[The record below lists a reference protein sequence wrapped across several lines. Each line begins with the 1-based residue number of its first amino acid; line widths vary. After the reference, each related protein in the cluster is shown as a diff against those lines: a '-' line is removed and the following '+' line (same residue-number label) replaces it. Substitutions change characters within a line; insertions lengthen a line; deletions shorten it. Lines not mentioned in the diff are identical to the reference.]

1 MVMEMASRA
10 SLDEEI
16 VIAWLEPVGLP
27 DMLTA
32 LRDAGF
38 SGNVYRGCFADLNAQ
53 LEDDEAGALHFLRHG
68 YAESRIFQSRLDL
81 AGLSRLRRLPVRN
94 RVYLQNLLVALVT
107 AWTGVNI
114 RSGADLTTHAAAIE
128 KFRALGG
135 VPLLIVGDATAG
147 FYRRGL
153 SSGDRWICPLAMAPL
168 EGGIEALLRTPP
180 PILLAPR
187 LGAGQAPMPTIW
199 KFGQADVQAGYLAH
213 RLRQGIGPGDTDAF
227 LAFAAP
233 MIERY
238 ATFLAAVVPL
248 HERPAH
254 WIASLFP
261 PVWLA
266 AEVEL
271 PAPDLVVEFGPGVQD
286 MISVAGSDKLL
297 DRTGLYRGFN
307 MLLEKA
313 VVKLGFNVLQHFDC
327 FLATHGVIDEF
338 YMVPMRDA
346 HDLNY
351 ATTHGV
357 VCASLWNII
366 DGSRVTVPLVG
377 IREQFEQLLDEIRMV
392 QTG

>member
-1 MVMEMASRA
+1 MTMISGA

-16 VIAWLEPVGLP
+16 VIAWLEPISLP

-38 SGNVYRGCFADLNAQ
+38 SGDVYRGCFADLDAT

-68 YAESRIFQSRLDL
+68 YAESRIFQTRLDL
-81 AGLSRLRRLPVRN
+81 AGLARLRRLPVRN
-94 RVYLQNLLVALVT
+94 RAYLQNVLVALVT

-114 RSGADLTTHAAAIE
+114 RNGADLATHAAAIE

-135 VPLLIVGDATAG
+135 MPLLIVGDATAG

-168 EGGIEALLRTPP
+168 EGGIEALLRTSPA
-180 PILLAPR
+180 ILPAPA
-187 LGAGQAPMPTIW
+187 GAGQAPMPTIW
-199 KFGQADVQAGYLAH
+199 KFGQAEVQAGYLAH
-213 RLRQGIGPGDTDAF
+213 RLRLDIRPGDTEAF
-227 LAFAAP
+227 LAYVAP
-233 MIERY
+233 LVERL
-238 ATFLAAVVPL
+238 ATFLAAVVPV

-266 AEVEL
+266 AEYEL
-271 PAPDLVVEFGPGVQD
+271 PGPDLVAEFGSGVRD
-286 MISVAGSDKLL
+286 MISVAGSEKLL
-297 DRTGLYRGFN
+297 DRTVLYRRFN

-313 VVKLGFNVLQHFDC
+313 VVKLGFNVLPHFDC
-327 FLATHGVIDEF
+327 FLATHGIVDEL
-338 YMVPMRDA
+338 YMVPLRNA

-351 ATTHGV
+351 ATTRGV

-366 DGSRVTVPLVG
+366 DGSRAAASPIG
-377 IREQFEQLLDEIRMV
+377 IREQFKQLLDEIRLV
-392 QTG
+392 QAG